1 MSSMENLA
9 EALRLKREKDEAASA
24 PSNEQV
30 QQWEQSLKTLF
41 AQLESWMSPLIE
53 SGVAKVRRV
62 TKTKSENPSSD
73 VFVSYE
79 VPMLIIEINH
89 KTAVVDVIGLFV
101 SNTDGRVGLIGD
113 DKRFLISRSLS
124 PTEGWIISTYL
135 NTSDTAPSVERPLSE
150 EALAE
155 ALANYL

>member
-41 AQLESWMSPLIE
+41 AQLENWLSPLVE
-53 SGVAKVRRV
+53 SGVATVRRV
-62 TKTKSENPSSD
+62 TNLKSENPSAD
-73 VFVSYE
+73 VFVNYE
-79 VPMLIIEINH
+79 APSLIIKLNH

-101 SNTDGRVGLIGD
+101 TNTDGRVVLAGD
-113 DKRFLISRSLS
+113 DKRFLISRSLN

-135 NTSDTAPSVERPLSE
+135 NLYDTTPSVERPLSE